1 MLCVNRSKVPLLII
15 LLSFN
20 DHDPVVC
27 HSISKT
33 QELEKAVAEIGNWKS
48 LCEYLEVPKPVINR
62 LLFSSEQDERK
73 KSECLEAYFNS
84 GKACWEDVVKV
95 VANYPFYN
103 KKLAMEIAAKHGVK
117 DEL

>member
-1 MLCVNRSKVPLLII
+1 MVVPFFSCWDII
-15 LLSFN
+15 FF
-20 DHDPVVC
+20 
-27 HSISKT
+27 SKT
-33 QELEKAVAEIGNWKS
+33 QELEKVVAEIGNWKS

-62 LLFSSEQDERK
+62 LLFSNEQDERK

-95 VANYPFYN
+95 IANHPFYN
-103 KKLAMEIAAKHGVK
+103 KKLTMEIAAKHGVK